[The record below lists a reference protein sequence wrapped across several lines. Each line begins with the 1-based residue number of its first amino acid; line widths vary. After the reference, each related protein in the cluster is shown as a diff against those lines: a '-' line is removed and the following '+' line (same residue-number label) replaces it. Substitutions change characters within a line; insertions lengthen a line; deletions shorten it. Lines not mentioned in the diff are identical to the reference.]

1 VASAGVLL
9 KRALVGRQMPS
20 HRLEHTLLPKTLA
33 LPVFASDALSSNA
46 YATEEILLI
55 LVTTTAAGAAVTR
68 GLVLPIAL
76 AISALLAIV
85 VVSYRQTVRA
95 YPSGGGAYVV
105 SRENLG
111 SLPGL
116 VAAAALLTDYVLTVS
131 VSVAAG
137 VFALSSAAF
146 GLADARVP
154 LALGFV
160 AFITLMNLRGVRESG
175 TFFAVPTYAF
185 IVSVFVMIG
194 TGLARCFD
202 ACPQAVVEHPVEQGV
217 GALGLFAI
225 LRAFSS
231 GSTALTGVEAIS
243 NGVQAFRRPRARNA
257 ADTLALMGALSIL
270 MFLGISFLAVQTGA
284 LPNHERSVVSQI
296 AEGVFGEGWGFYAV
310 QATTAAILILAAN
323 TAYQDFP
330 RLSAILA
337 RDRYMPRQ
345 FENRGDRLV
354 FSNGVVVLAILAG
367 VLLVVFDADVS
378 RLIQLYVVGVFTS
391 FTLSQT
397 GMVRHWLATREQG
410 FRWRAAI
417 NGIGATATGVVLVVI
432 ATTKFAGGAW
442 IVIVAVPVLV
452 LLLGGIHRHYE
463 RVHVQ
468 LRTGATLSEDPAIN
482 RVVLMITDLDAAAAE
497 ALGYVRSLRAT
508 ETRVVYA
515 GRLPPEQAMAEWTTL
530 SGNDTRLHMAQG
542 RDRLRAVLDFVRSVP
557 REPGDFL
564 TVVIPELFR
573 RQSLWHAVRRPLTF
587 ALKVRLLR
595 EPQVV
600 IADVP
605 VVVHDGRPVGVDGL
619 PLVPTRTVALVLV
632 AGVHDATL
640 RAVRYAKS
648 LGANETRAV
657 YVSLEPEERLD
668 VVLKPWTESGAGI
681 PLDVVQAPFRD
692 LGVPLMEEV
701 RRVTADPGA
710 VAAVV
715 MPEYVVPRWWQ
726 RALHNN
732 RALFI
737 KRLLLFEPRVVLS
750 SVPFSLER
758 APSRED
764 APALSRP

>member
-1 VASAGVLL
+1 
-9 KRALVGRQMPS
+9 MPS
-20 HRLEHTLLPKTLA
+20 SRLEHTLLPKTLA

-55 LVTTTAAGAAVTR
+55 LVTTTAAGAAAIQ

-76 AISALLAIV
+76 AISALLAVV

-95 YPSGGGAYVV
+95 YPSGGGAYIV

-111 SLPGL
+111 RLPGL
-116 VAAAALLTDYVLTVS
+116 VAAASLLTDYVLTVS

-137 VFALSSAAF
+137 VFAIVSAAP
-146 GLADARVP
+146 GLAHLKVP

-185 IVSVFVMIG
+185 IVSILVMIG
-194 TGLARCFD
+194 TGLARCLD
-202 ACPQAVVEHPVEQGV
+202 ACPRAVVDHPVEHGV
-217 GALGLFAI
+217 GALGVFAV

-243 NGVQAFRRPRARNA
+243 NGVQAFRRPRAKNA
-257 ADTLALMGALSIL
+257 ANTLSLMGILSIA
-270 MFLGISFLAVQTGA
+270 MFLGISYLAVHTGA
-284 LPNHERSVVSQI
+284 LPSHQRSVVSQI
-296 AEGVFGEGWGFYAV
+296 AEGVFGQGLGFYTV
-310 QATTAAILILAAN
+310 QVTTAAILILAAN

-337 RDRYMPRQ
+337 RDRFMPRQ

-354 FSNGVVVLAILAG
+354 FSNGIVVLAILAG
-367 VLLVVFDADVS
+367 ALIVAFDADVS

-397 GMVRHWLATREQG
+397 GMVRHWLATRETG
-410 FRWRAAI
+410 FLWRAAI
-417 NGIGATATGVVLVVI
+417 NGVGAVATGVVLMVI
-432 ATTKFAGGAW
+432 AATKFVHGAW
-442 IVIVAVPVLV
+442 IVILAIPVLV
-452 LLLGGIHRHYE
+452 LILSGIRRHYDH
-463 RVHVQ
+463 VHRL
-468 LRTGATLSEDPAIN
+468 LRTGQRGAGGRGVN
-482 RVVLMITDLDAAAAE
+482 RALLVITDFDAAAAE
-497 ALGYVRSLRAT
+497 ALGYVRSIRAA
-508 ETRVVYA
+508 ETSVVYG
-515 GRLPPEQAMAEWTTL
+515 GRLPPEQVAVRWAAL
-530 SGNDTRLHMAQG
+530 SGNDMPIDVPEG
-542 RDRLRAVLDFVRSVP
+542 RDRVAAVLDFVRSMP
-557 REPGDFL
+557 RDPDDFL
-564 TVVIPELFR
+564 TVVVPELFR
-573 RQSLWHAVRRPLTF
+573 RRSLWHAVRRPVTF

-605 VVVHDGRPVGVDGL
+605 VLVRDGHPVGVDGL
-619 PLVPTRTVALVLV
+619 PLVATRTVALVLA

-648 LGANETRAV
+648 LGADETRAV

-668 VVLKPWTESGAGI
+668 GVLRSWTESGADI

-692 LGVPLMEEV
+692 LGVPLLEEV
-701 RRVTADPGA
+701 RRVTTDPGA
-710 VAAVV
+710 VAAVI
-715 MPEYVVPRWWQ
+715 MPEYLVPRWWQ

-750 SVPFSLER
+750 SVPFNLER
-758 APSRED
+758 SPSADSPRT
-764 APALSRP
+764 AVRA

>member
-1 VASAGVLL
+1 
-9 KRALVGRQMPS
+9 MPS
-20 HRLEHTLLPKTLA
+20 SRLEHTLLPKTLA

-55 LVTTTAAGAAVTR
+55 LVTTTAASAAAIQ

-76 AISALLAIV
+76 AISVLLAIV

-95 YPSGGGAYVV
+95 YPFGGGAYIV

-111 SLPGL
+111 RLPGL
-116 VAAAALLTDYVLTVS
+116 VAAASLLTDYVLTVS

-137 VFALSSAAF
+137 VFAVVSAAP
-146 GLADARVP
+146 GLADHRIP

-175 TFFAVPTYAF
+175 IFFAVPTYAF
-185 IVSVFVMIG
+185 IVSVLLMIA
-194 TGLARCFD
+194 TGLARCID
-202 ACPQAVVEHPVEQGV
+202 ACPRAVVEHPVEHGV
-217 GALGLFAI
+217 GALGVFAV

-231 GSTALTGVEAIS
+231 GSTALTGVEAITD
-243 NGVQAFRRPRARNA
+243 GVQAFRRPRAKNA
-257 ADTLALMGALSIL
+257 ADTLSLMGILSIT
-270 MFLGISFLAVQTGA
+270 MFLGISFLAVHTGA
-284 LPNHERSVVSQI
+284 LPSHQRSVVSQI
-296 AEGVFGEGWGFYAV
+296 AEGVFGQGFGFYALQV
-310 QATTAAILILAAN
+310 TTAAILILAAN

-337 RDRYMPRQ
+337 RDRFMPRQ

-354 FSNGVVVLAILAG
+354 FSNGIVGLAILSGA
-367 VLLVVFDADVS
+367 LLVAFDADVS

-397 GMVRHWLATREQG
+397 GMVRRWLATRESG
-410 FRWRAAI
+410 FRWRATL
-417 NGIGATATGVVLVVI
+417 NGVGAAATGVVLVVI
-432 ATTKFAGGAW
+432 AATKFVHGAW
-442 IVIVAVPVLV
+442 IVIVTIPVLV
-452 LLLGGIHRHYE
+452 LILNGVRRHYDH
-463 RVHVQ
+463 VHRL
-468 LRTGATLSEDPAIN
+468 LRTGERPPAGQGVN
-482 RVVLMITDLDAAAAE
+482 RAVLVITDFDAAAAE
-497 ALGYVRSLRAT
+497 ALGYVRSIRAA
-508 ETRVVYA
+508 ETRVVYG
-515 GRLPPEQAMAEWTTL
+515 GRLPPERVAVEWAAL
-530 SGNDTRLHMAQG
+530 SGNDRPIDVPEG
-542 RDRLRAVLDFVRSVP
+542 RDRVTAVLDFVHSIP
-557 REPGDFL
+557 RDPDDFL
-564 TVVIPELFR
+564 TVVVPELFR
-573 RQSLWHAVRRPLTF
+573 RRSLWHAVRRPVTF

-595 EPQVV
+595 EPQVA

-605 VVVHDGRPVGVDGL
+605 VLVQDGQPMGVDGL
-619 PLVPTRTVALVLV
+619 PLIATRTVALVLA

-648 LGANETRAV
+648 LGADETRAV
-657 YVSLEPEERLD
+657 YVSLEPDERLEG
-668 VVLKPWTESGAGI
+668 VLRSWTASGADI

-692 LGVPLMEEV
+692 LGVPLLEEV

-715 MPEYVVPRWWQ
+715 LPEYLVPRWWQ

-750 SVPFSLER
+750 SVPFNLER
-758 APSRED
+758 SSS
-764 APALSRP
+764 PASARAAVRA

>member
-1 VASAGVLL
+1 VASAGVLV

-33 LPVFASDALSSNA
+33 LPVFASDPLSSNA
-46 YATEEILLI
+46 YATEEILLV
-55 LVTTTAAGAAVTR
+55 LFMAAGAAAAWP
-68 GLVLPIAL
+68 LVLPIAAPIALVL
-76 AISALLAIV
+76 AV
-85 VVSYRQTVRA
+85 VVTSYRQTVKA
-95 YPSGGGAYVV
+95 YPSGGGAYIV

-111 SLPGL
+111 VVPGL

-137 VFALSSAAF
+137 VFAITSAAP
-146 GLADARVP
+146 GLSDLRVP
-154 LALGFV
+154 LSLGFV
-160 AFITLMNLRGVRESG
+160 VFITLANLRGVRESG
-175 TFFAVPTYAF
+175 TLFAIPTYAF
-185 IVSVFVMIG
+185 VVSIYAMIVA
-194 TGLARCFD
+194 GLTQCLET
-202 ACPQAVVEHPVEQGV
+202 CPRAVVEHPIEQGV
-217 GALGLFAI
+217 GAIGLFTI

-257 ADTLALMGALSIL
+257 ATTLLAMGVMTIG
-270 MFLGISFLAVQTGA
+270 MFIGISILAVQSRA
-284 LPNHERSVVSQI
+284 IPSDERSVVSQI
-296 AEGVFGEGWGFYAV
+296 AEGVFGGGFAFYAV
-310 QATTAAILILAAN
+310 QVTTAAILILAAN

-337 RDRYMPRQ
+337 RDRFMPRQ

-354 FSNGVVVLAILAG
+354 FSNGIVVLAILAML
-367 VLLVVFDADVS
+367 LLVAFDADVS

-397 GMVRHWLATREQG
+397 GMVRHWMKTRE
-410 FRWRAAI
+410 RNWRRSIAI
-417 NGIGATATGVVLVVI
+417 NGVGAAATGIVLVVI
-432 ATTKFAGGAW
+432 AASKFIHGAW
-442 IVIVAVPVLV
+442 IVIASVPLLV
-452 LLLGGIHRHYE
+452 LLLQAIHRHYD
-463 RVHVQ
+463 RVHRQ
-468 LRTGATLSEDPAIN
+468 LRTGHAVSVQPTVN
-482 RVVLMITDLDAAAAE
+482 RVVLVITDFDAAAAE
-497 ALGYVRSLRAT
+497 ALGYVRSIRAT
-508 ETRVVYA
+508 ETRIVYG
-515 GRLPPEQAMAEWTTL
+515 GRLPPEQALAEWAAL
-530 SGNDTRLHMAQG
+530 AGNGIPLHLAEG
-542 RDRLRAVLDFVRSVP
+542 RDRLRAVLDFVRSAP

-573 RQSLWHAVRRPLTF
+573 SRSLWHAVRRPLTF

-605 VVVHDGRPVGVDGL
+605 VVVQDGRPVGVDGL

-640 RAVRYAKS
+640 RAVRYARS

-668 VVLKPWTESGAGI
+668 AVLQPWTESGADI

-692 LGVPLMEEV
+692 LGVPLLEEV

-715 MPEYVVPRWWQ
+715 MPEYVVPQWWQ

-758 APSRED
+758 PPAPAGPR
-764 APALSRP
+764 ALSRP